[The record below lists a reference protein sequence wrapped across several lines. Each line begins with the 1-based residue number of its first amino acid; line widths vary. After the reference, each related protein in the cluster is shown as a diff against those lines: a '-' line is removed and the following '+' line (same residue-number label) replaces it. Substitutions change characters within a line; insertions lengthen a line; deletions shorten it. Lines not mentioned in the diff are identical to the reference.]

1 MTALTYILPIRATAA
16 PSPEL
21 TRYLDFIG
29 RHYPLIVVDGSDPTV
44 YALNHAAWS
53 PLGLHIS
60 PSATLHC
67 RNGKVRGVLTALP
80 LVSTAGLVI
89 ADDDVRYSLDG
100 LLDAASALRRGD
112 VVVPQNYFRPLPWH
126 ARWDTAR
133 ILLNRVTG
141 GDFPGTLIVRT
152 AALRATNG
160 YDGDAL
166 FENLEL
172 MRTVEAAGGT
182 VVRRPDLFVRRRPPT
197 ATHFFGQRVR
207 QAYDE
212 FARPWRLVATLGVVP
227 LTLVAMRRRR
237 LISVAATAAATVAA
251 AEIGRRRDDG
261 RRWFPW
267 TSTLLAPLWMLER
280 GVCSWLAVVARARGG
295 VRYGESRLQLAAHR
309 PGQLRTAL
317 EDSRSLQT
325 VGSREPERVRNRWV
339 SAWQAAR
346 PPTAGRARGPFDP
359 IGQHKVE

>member
-1 MTALTYILPIRATAA
+1 
-16 PSPEL
+16 
-21 TRYLDFIG
+21 
-29 RHYPLIVVDGSDPTV
+29 
-44 YALNHAAWS
+44 
-53 PLGLHIS
+53 
-60 PSATLHC
+60 
-67 RNGKVRGVLTALP
+67 
-80 LVSTAGLVI
+80 
-89 ADDDVRYSLDG
+89 
-100 LLDAASALRRGD
+100 

-133 ILLNRVTG
+133 TLLNRVTG

-197 ATHFFGQRVR
+197 AAHFLRQRVR

-212 FARPWRLVATLGVVP
+212 FARPWRLVATLAVVP
-227 LTLVAMRRRR
+227 LTLAALRRRR
-237 LISVAATAAATVAA
+237 LISVATTAAAAITA
-251 AEIGRRRDDG
+251 AEVGRRRDDG

-267 TSTLLAPLWMLER
+267 TSTLLAPLWILER

-295 VRYGESRLQLAAHR
+295 VRYGESRLRLAAHR
-309 PGQLRTAL
+309 PAQLRTAVK
-317 EDSRSLQT
+317 DSGSLGT
-325 VGSREPERVRNRWV
+325 VGSREPERIRNRCV
-339 SAWQAAR
+339 R
-346 PPTAGRARGPFDP
+346 AGQLARGRMAERV
-359 IGQHKVE
+359 GRQTTSASS